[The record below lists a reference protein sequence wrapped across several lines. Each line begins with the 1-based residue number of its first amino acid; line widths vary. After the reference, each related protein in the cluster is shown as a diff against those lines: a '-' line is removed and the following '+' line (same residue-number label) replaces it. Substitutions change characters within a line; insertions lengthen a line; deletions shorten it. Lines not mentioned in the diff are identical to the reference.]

1 MVKNIAAEAVMPDDE
16 KKIPWVRVGFE
27 TWQWAPNTEL
37 AIALVRSSMTADMT
51 TWHEWGKIEAF
62 EDPDGQLGHVFDYV
76 WEALDIEC
84 PRMSHNQQISRIFEL
99 GSVRSSFI
107 PGRVMD
113 DEGHGKSCRLCRGGG
128 MYTPDWPV
136 PEYPD
141 GWPEWEDTAMKQGW
155 SNDTVKKVALGF
167 ISESGIMHKFERY
180 CKQLADEENAQ
191 MEEKED
197 E

>member
-1 MVKNIAAEAVMPDDE
+1 MSKNK

-37 AIALVRSSMTADMT
+37 AIALVRSSMKADMQ
-51 TWHEWGKIEAF
+51 TWHKWGEIESF

-84 PRMSHNQQISRIFEL
+84 PLMN
-99 GSVRSSFI
+99 
-107 PGRVMD
+107 
-113 DEGHGKSCRLCRGGG
+113 DEGHGKECRLCMGGDLC
-128 MYTPDWPV
+128 TPDWPV
-136 PEYPD
+136 PEYSD

-155 SNDTVKKVALGF
+155 NDDTVKEVALGF
-167 ISESGIMHKFERY
+167 IRSRREIHKFERY

-191 MEEKED
+191 MEEEED